1 MSNHIP
7 IRKRK
12 GAETPARRSMT
23 AREGAE
29 RFGVS
34 TRTIQRVIA
43 EPRAEFLARAAER
56 RKRVLELRAQGLKL
70 REIAEELEMTT
81 GGVGTI
87 LHHVRKAQAKATP
100 PEQSD
105 PRPETPTG

>member
-1 MSNHIP
+1 MTDYVP

-29 RFGVS
+29 RLGVS
-34 TRTIQRVIA
+34 PRTIVRIMA
-43 EPRAEFLARAAER
+43 EPREEFLARAAER
-56 RKRVLELRAQGLKL
+56 RQRVLELRAQGLKL
-70 REIAEELEMTT
+70 REIAEEVGMTV

-87 LHHVRKAQAKATP
+87 LHHVRKAEAAATVQT
-100 PEQSD
+100 PEKTS
-105 PRPETPTG
+105 